1 MDRSFEVARLLR
13 GGAIALLAL
22 FLGSTLAG
30 LGPLLPDPAVAL
42 LRFSDRLVVHGALP
56 VLALCLLAVAL
67 LLDDRDG
74 PAHRLLDWLRR
85 RAPLLMLLW
94 LLVVPLQLGAAWW
107 HWQDLGRQQRRELEL
122 ALSRVQTARREVA
135 VAASLPELARL
146 HAALPQGA
154 PPLNTFGDGLA
165 ARRNGLLEAL
175 APVPSRLE
183 GQSRRERWQEGFAL
197 ARRVAGTCLAATGL
211 AWLFHTAGGAAGE
224 MVLPDP
230 QGFWRRFQPRRRQER
245 ELAAYL
251 EELAASAGHSGPQ
264 P

>member
-1 MDRSFEVARLLR
+1 MDRSIEVARLLR

-42 LRFSDRLVVHGALP
+42 LRFSDRLVLHGALP

-67 LLDDRDG
+67 LLDDRAG
-74 PAHRLLDWLRR
+74 PAHRLLDWVRR
-85 RAPLLMLLW
+85 RAPLLVLLW

-107 HWQDLGRQQRRELEL
+107 HWQDLGRQQRRELDL
-122 ALSRVQTARREVA
+122 ALARVQTARRQVA
-135 VAASLPELARL
+135 VAASLPELEGL

-154 PPLNTFGDGLA
+154 PPLETFGDGLA
-165 ARRNGLLEAL
+165 ARRSGLLDAL
-175 APVPSRLE
+175 APVPSRLV

-197 ARRVAGTCLAATGL
+197 ARRVAGTCLAAAGL
-211 AWLFHTAGGAAGE
+211 ACLFHAAGRAE
-224 MVLPDP
+224 REDLNREP
-230 QGFWRRFQPRRRQER
+230 QRFWRRRRPRRAHQRQ
-245 ELAAYL
+245 LDAYL
-251 EELAASAGHSGPQ
+251 EELAASAGQPGPL